1 MVNYLNLPHYKSTLL
16 WWLKW
21 PPEPDPVSFDYVY
34 EFVENLNSH
43 KISFISCTL
52 NRHWT
57 R

>member
-1 MVNYLNLPHYKSTLL
+1 MVNYLNLPHYKSALL

-34 EFVENLNSH
+34 EYVENLNSH